1 MPRVLKEVK
10 PRYPSAAREAGKSA
24 VVILDCVVTREG
36 RPSRVRVRTGGGAAF
51 DRAAMTA
58 LRQWRFEPGLR
69 DGKPVPVR
77 LEIELT
83 FTAK

>member
-1 MPRVLKEVK
+1 
-10 PRYPSAAREAGKSA
+10 
-24 VVILDCVVTREG
+24 
-36 RPSRVRVRTGGGAAF
+36 
-51 DRAAMTA
+51 MTA